1 MSATSARNASFAASI
16 ACAIDVVVSAPHAR
30 YSLVNSSSAPA
41 EHFSFIQIP
50 ANSRSNAD
58 TA

>member
-1 MSATSARNASFAASI
+1 MSATSARNGSFAASI
-16 ACAIDVVVSAPHAR
+16 ACAIDAVVSTPHAR
-30 YSLVNSSSAPA
+30 YSLVNSSSAPLNT
-41 EHFSFIQIP
+41 FSFIQIP